1 MNEPAQQAD
10 LALMFSGGGARA
22 AYQVGFLRLLARE
35 FPDCIPG
42 ILTGV
47 SAGGI
52 NAAYLAARQEPFAEK
67 VEHLADIWKNIHI
80 DNVFRVDLRDLAGRT
95 VRWGGRLLSG
105 GKYPMPPARSLVDTA
120 PLRELLHRLL
130 GAEGGEIAGIAES
143 LRDGWLRAAA
153 LTASSYTTGQSVT
166 WVQTRGDGAI
176 QTWERPQRKSVDCA
190 LHVDH
195 VVASAAL
202 PFFFPAVEV
211 NGAWYG
217 DGGIRLTAPLSPAVH
232 LGARRIIAVSTRYAR
247 TREEADRPAISGY
260 PPPAQVAGVLYNAI
274 FLDQL
279 DSDALQMR
287 QINRLIAHLPETERD
302 GLRPIELLML
312 RPSIDLGRLANAYEP
327 DLPRAFR
334 FLTRGLGTRE
344 TRSNDMLSLVMFQ
357 SDYVSRLIELGEA
370 DALERLDD
378 IRRFLRGD
386 GGDGDHGDGGDGG
399 HGDGDGG
406 DGGHGT
412 RSTRRHGDTGGG

>member
-1 MNEPAQQAD
+1 MSTPPQQPD

-35 FPDCIPG
+35 FPDCVPG

-67 VEHLADIWKNIHI
+67 VENLAHIWKNIHI

-120 PLRELLHRLL
+120 PLRELLQRLL
-130 GAEGGEIAGIAES
+130 GTNGGEIEGIAAS
-143 LRDGWLRAAA
+143 LRAGWLRAVA

-166 WVQTRGDGAI
+166 WVQTREDGGI
-176 QTWERPQRKSVDCA
+176 QTWERPQRKSVGCA
-190 LHVDH
+190 LRVDH

-211 NGAWYG
+211 GDAWYG

-247 TREEADRPAISGY
+247 TRQEADRPAIGGY

-287 QINRLIAHLPETERD
+287 QINRLIARLPATERD

-334 FLTRGLGTRE
+334 FLTRGMGTRE

-370 DALERLDD
+370 DAIARLDD
-378 IRRFLRGD
+378 IRRFL
-386 GGDGDHGDGGDGG
+386 GGDGDGGDGG
-399 HGDGDGG
+399 HGDGGDGEHGDGG

-412 RSTRRHGDTGGG
+412 RSTRRHGDTG